1 VVLWCDVW
9 NLVRD
14 TRRAKEIMT
23 WTSEELKRLDRTVL
37 IIRKDGEVRGSLTL
51 ETVDERE
58 LWLRAIQTLNGTLT
72 K

>member
-1 VVLWCDVW
+1 
-9 NLVRD
+9 
-14 TRRAKEIMT
+14 MT